1 MKKLLLLLV
10 IILGCNMLTMAQD
23 SKVSWNAKAGL
34 NISNWTGKDV
44 QGNKAKLGFKVGVG
58 MEYAFDNIWSL
69 QPSLFFSTK
78 GAKYSEVIE
87 GYSTKITVNQMY
99 IELPVNLQARVHIE
113 GNTNLLFSAGPYIAY
128 GIGGKTSFD
137 VANVGADIDTFGNDG
152 LGLDEFD
159 AGAGF
164 GVGLEFGKILVG
176 LDGQVGLT
184 KLSDGEGSPKNINF
198 SVTLGYKF

>member
-34 NISNWTGKDV
+34 NISNWTGGDSE
-44 QGNKAKLGFKVGVG
+44 GTDAKLGFKVGVG

-69 QPSLFFSTK
+69 QPSLFLSTK
-78 GAKYSEVIE
+78 GTKYSEVIE
-87 GYSTKITVNQMY
+87 GYSTKLTVNQMY
-99 IELPVNLQARVHIE
+99 LELPVNIQARVHIE
-113 GNTNLLFSAGPYIAY
+113 GETNLLFSAGPYIAY

-137 VANVGADIDTFGNDG
+137 ISNIGTDIDTFGNDG

-159 AGAGF
+159 AGLGF
-164 GVGLEFGKILVG
+164 GVGLEFGKVLVG

-184 KLSDGEGSPKNINF
+184 KLKDVEGAAKNINF

>member
-34 NISNWTGKDV
+34 NLSNWTGGDSE
-44 QGNKAKLGFKVGVG
+44 GTDAKLGFKVGVG

-78 GAKYSEVIE
+78 GTKYSET
-87 GYSTKITVNQMY
+87 GFKITVNQMY
-99 IELPVNLQARVHIE
+99 LELPVNMQARVHIE
-113 GNTNLLFSAGPYIAY
+113 GDTNLLFSAGPYIAY
-128 GIGGKTSFD
+128 GIGGKISSNISSND
-137 VANVGADIDTFGNDG
+137 ADTFGNG
-152 LGLDEFD
+152 GLDEFD
-159 AGAGF
+159 AGVGF
-164 GVGLEFGKILVG
+164 GVGLEFSKILVG
-176 LDGQVGLT
+176 LDGQLGLT
-184 KLSDGEGSPKNINF
+184 KLNDVEGAAKNINF